1 MRVVLW
7 RRSGE
12 CVSGGWEPGGAA
24 CHLQGLAA
32 TSPAATPF
40 TARNNRQPSGK
51 SILMPL
57 SRIRRFLPV
66 TAALFLIPS
75 LAACNSLA
83 LTSSR
88 VQGYVL
94 KEEQVAQIRP
104 GQSQDLVT
112 IVLGSPQTT
121 NSFGDET
128 AYYYI
133 STKVDETAF
142 GLGMVKERTVLA
154 VYFDKNKRVVDK
166 AVYGAKDGKVFAIES
181 RRTPSFGEDRNF
193 IESILSSI

>member
-1 MRVVLW
+1 
-7 RRSGE
+7 
-12 CVSGGWEPGGAA
+12 
-24 CHLQGLAA
+24 
-32 TSPAATPF
+32 
-40 TARNNRQPSGK
+40 
-51 SILMPL
+51 MPL

-66 TAALFLIPS
+66 AAALFLIPS

-83 LTSSR
+83 LTTSR

-94 KEEQVAQIRP
+94 REEQVAQIRP

>member
-1 MRVVLW
+1 MPLRPIRRLLPIAALVVL
-7 RRSGE
+7 
-12 CVSGGWEPGGAA
+12 V
-24 CHLQGLAA
+24 
-32 TSPAATPF
+32 
-40 TARNNRQPSGK
+40 
-51 SILMPL
+51 
-57 SRIRRFLPV
+57 
-66 TAALFLIPS
+66 PS

-83 LTSSR
+83 LTTSR

-121 NSFGDET
+121 NSFGEET

-133 STKVDETAF
+133 QTKVDETAF
-142 GLGMVKERTVLA
+142 GLDMVKERTVLA

>member
-1 MRVVLW
+1 M
-7 RRSGE
+7 
-12 CVSGGWEPGGAA
+12 
-24 CHLQGLAA
+24 
-32 TSPAATPF
+32 
-40 TARNNRQPSGK
+40 
-51 SILMPL
+51 
-57 SRIRRFLPV
+57 
-66 TAALFLIPS
+66 
-75 LAACNSLA
+75 
-83 LTSSR
+83 
-88 VQGYVL
+88 
-94 KEEQVAQIRP
+94 
-104 GQSQDLVT
+104 T

-121 NSFGDET
+121 NSFGEET

-133 STKVDETAF
+133 STKVEETAY

>member
-1 MRVVLW
+1 
-7 RRSGE
+7 
-12 CVSGGWEPGGAA
+12 
-24 CHLQGLAA
+24 
-32 TSPAATPF
+32 
-40 TARNNRQPSGK
+40 
-51 SILMPL
+51 MPL
-57 SRIRRFLPV
+57 RPIRRLLPV
-66 TAALFLIPS
+66 AAVLLLVPS

-83 LTSSR
+83 LTTSR

-94 KEEQVAQIRP
+94 KDEQVAQIRP

-133 STKVDETAF
+133 QTKVDETAF
-142 GLGMVKERTVLA
+142 GLDMVKERTVLA
-154 VYFDKNKRVVDK
+154 IYFDKNKRVVDK
-166 AVYGAKDGKVFAIES
+166 AVYGAKDGKVFAVES

>member
-1 MRVVLW
+1 
-7 RRSGE
+7 
-12 CVSGGWEPGGAA
+12 
-24 CHLQGLAA
+24 
-32 TSPAATPF
+32 
-40 TARNNRQPSGK
+40 
-51 SILMPL
+51 MPL
-57 SRIRRFLPV
+57 RPIRRLLPV
-66 TAALFLIPS
+66 AAVLLLVPS

-83 LTSSR
+83 LTTSR

-94 KEEQVAQIRP
+94 KDEQVAQIRP

-133 STKVDETAF
+133 QTKVDETAF
-142 GLGMVKERTVLA
+142 GLDMVKERTVLA

-166 AVYGAKDGKVFAIES
+166 AVYGAKDGKVFAVES

>member
-1 MRVVLW
+1 
-7 RRSGE
+7 
-12 CVSGGWEPGGAA
+12 
-24 CHLQGLAA
+24 
-32 TSPAATPF
+32 
-40 TARNNRQPSGK
+40 
-51 SILMPL
+51 MPL
-57 SRIRRFLPV
+57 SRTRILLPV
-66 TAALFLIPS
+66 AAALFLIPS

-83 LTSSR
+83 LTTSR

-94 KEEQVAQIRP
+94 RDEQVAQIRP

>member
-1 MRVVLW
+1 
-7 RRSGE
+7 
-12 CVSGGWEPGGAA
+12 
-24 CHLQGLAA
+24 
-32 TSPAATPF
+32 
-40 TARNNRQPSGK
+40 
-51 SILMPL
+51 MPL

-66 TAALFLIPS
+66 AAALFLIPS
-75 LAACNSLA
+75 LVACNSLA
-83 LTSSR
+83 LTTSR

-94 KEEQVAQIRP
+94 REEQVAQIRP

-133 STKVDETAF
+133 STRVDETAF

>member
-1 MRVVLW
+1 
-7 RRSGE
+7 
-12 CVSGGWEPGGAA
+12 
-24 CHLQGLAA
+24 
-32 TSPAATPF
+32 
-40 TARNNRQPSGK
+40 
-51 SILMPL
+51 MPL

-66 TAALFLIPS
+66 AAALFLIPS

-83 LTSSR
+83 LTTSR

-94 KEEQVAQIRP
+94 REEQVAQIRP

-133 STKVDETAF
+133 STRVDETAF

>member
-1 MRVVLW
+1 
-7 RRSGE
+7 
-12 CVSGGWEPGGAA
+12 
-24 CHLQGLAA
+24 
-32 TSPAATPF
+32 
-40 TARNNRQPSGK
+40 
-51 SILMPL
+51 MPL

-66 TAALFLIPS
+66 AAALFLIPS

-133 STKVDETAF
+133 STRVDETAF

>member
-1 MRVVLW
+1 
-7 RRSGE
+7 
-12 CVSGGWEPGGAA
+12 
-24 CHLQGLAA
+24 
-32 TSPAATPF
+32 
-40 TARNNRQPSGK
+40 
-51 SILMPL
+51 MPL
-57 SRIRRFLPV
+57 RPIRRLLPV
-66 TAALFLIPS
+66 AAVLLLVPS

-83 LTSSR
+83 LTTSR

-94 KEEQVAQIRP
+94 KDEQVAQIRP

-133 STKVDETAF
+133 QTKVDETAF
-142 GLGMVKERTVLA
+142 GLDMVKERTVLA